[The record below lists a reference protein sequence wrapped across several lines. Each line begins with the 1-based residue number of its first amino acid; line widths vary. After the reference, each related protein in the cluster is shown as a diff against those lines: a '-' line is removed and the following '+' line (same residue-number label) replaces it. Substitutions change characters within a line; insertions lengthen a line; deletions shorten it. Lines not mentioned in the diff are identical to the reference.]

1 MPNTI
6 LNIFKPAPAAP
17 AIPQEQVDKKYRY
30 WRNRMLY
37 STLIGYA
44 LFYFVRKNLS
54 VAMPG
59 MQHDLGI
66 TKESLGI
73 FLTLH
78 GVLYG
83 VSKFA
88 NGFLGD
94 RANVRYFMVAGL
106 LLSAAMNI
114 CFGLSSASIA
124 LGLFWLANGWF
135 QGMGFPPCARALTH
149 WFAPRERGV
158 KFSIWNTSHSIGA
171 ALVVIVCGAV
181 ISRWGWRFGFFV
193 PAGLAILGS
202 IFLLE
207 RLRDTPAS
215 LGLPPVETYIGGD
228 KPEEVEGEK
237 EPGFKQFVIK
247 NVFGNPFIWIISLAN
262 LFLYNVRYSVL
273 DWGPTFLTETRGLD
287 LSKATW
293 LVAAFEL
300 SGVTGML
307 LSGWITD
314 RIFRGRGG
322 RACFFS
328 MCCCSICLLLFWKL
342 DSPSVTVNAIL
353 LCGIGLFVYGP
364 QCLVGVIAAN
374 LATRRAAA
382 TAIGLTGFF
391 GYLSSVVSGWGIGRL
406 VDNCG
411 WSSAF
416 GLLTVS
422 AAVAAVLFLITW
434 NAYRGHTSL
443 DA

>member
-1 MPNTI
+1 MSVI
-6 LNIFKPAPAAP
+6 DIFKPAPPAP
-17 AIPQEQVDKKYRY
+17 AIEDVELIHKKYHY
-30 WRNRMLY
+30 WRSRMLI

-54 VAMPG
+54 VALPG
-59 MQHDLGI
+59 MEKELGI
-66 TKESLGI
+66 TKEALGL
-73 FLTLH
+73 FLTAH

-83 VSKFA
+83 VSKFV
-88 NGFLGD
+88 NGLWGD
-94 RANVRYFMVAGL
+94 RANVRYFMVVGL
-106 LLSAAMNI
+106 LLSAVMNI
-114 CFGLSSASIA
+114 CFGLSSAAIA

-149 WFAPRERGV
+149 WFAPKERGV

-171 ALVVIVCGAV
+171 ALVVALCGAV
-181 ISRWGWRFGFFV
+181 VTRYGWRFGFFV
-193 PAGLAILGS
+193 PAGIAIAGA
-202 IFLLE
+202 IFLLWS
-207 RLRDTPAS
+207 LRDTPAS
-215 LGLPPVETYIGGD
+215 LGLPPVDKYVGGD
-228 KPEEVEGEK
+228 KPEEVEGKK
-237 EPGFKQFVIK
+237 EPGFKQFVMK
-247 NVFGNPFIWIISLAN
+247 NVFGNPYIWIISIAN

-273 DWGPTFLTETRGLD
+273 DWGPTFLTETRHVD

-307 LSGWITD
+307 IAGWVTD
-314 RIFRGRGG
+314 RIFKGRGG
-322 RACFFS
+322 RACFVS
-328 MCCCSICLLLFWKL
+328 MCCCTICLFLFWKL
-342 DSPSVTVNAIL
+342 NSPSVMVNAIL
-353 LCGIGLFVYGP
+353 LCGVGLFVYGP

-406 VDNCG
+406 VCRSG

-416 GLLTVS
+416 ELLTYS
-422 AAVAAVLFLITW
+422 AVIAAVLFLITW
-434 NAYRGHTSL
+434 NAYRGS
-443 DA
+443 ASVEE